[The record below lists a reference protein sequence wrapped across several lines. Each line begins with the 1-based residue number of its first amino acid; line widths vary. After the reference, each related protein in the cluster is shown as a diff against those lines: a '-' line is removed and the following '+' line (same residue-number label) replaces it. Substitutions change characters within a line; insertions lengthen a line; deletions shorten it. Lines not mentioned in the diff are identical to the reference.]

1 MAYRPWHAPLPD
13 TLQPAIRSPRP
24 YGRDA
29 APLAVGYRATT
40 PGHAKFRS
48 ILPYMTIPG
57 LPAFDWFPVALSLK
71 VASLATVLALAAGLL
86 LGWVFARRPFP
97 GSGLVESVFMLPLV
111 LPPTV
116 IGYAILVAAGRNSP
130 LGAWLKEHLDYSLI
144 FSWHGAV
151 VASALVALPLVLKSA
166 SAAFSRVDRAL
177 EAAASTLNQSAW
189 SVFARVT
196 LPLAWPGILAG
207 TLLAFARAMGEFG
220 ASLMVAGSI
229 PGRTQT
235 LSMAIYD
242 AVQAGDDTLAL
253 ALVIITSVLSVV
265 ILAASN
271 RYLSLR

>member
-1 MAYRPWHAPLPD
+1 MTLP
-13 TLQPAIRSPRP
+13 TLA
-24 YGRDA
+24 
-29 APLAVGYRATT
+29 
-40 PGHAKFRS
+40 
-48 ILPYMTIPG
+48 
-57 LPAFDWFPVALSLK
+57 AFDWFPLVLSLK
-71 VASLATVLALAAGLL
+71 VAAMATVLALIVGVT

-97 GSGLVESVFMLPLV
+97 GSGLLEAICMLPLV

-116 IGYAILVAAGRNSP
+116 IGYAILVAAGRRSP
-130 LGAWLKEHLDYSLI
+130 LGTWLRTHFDYTLI

-151 VASALVALPLVLKSA
+151 VASAVVALPLVLKSA
-166 SAAFSRVDRAL
+166 NAAFARIDHTL
-177 EAAASTLNQSAW
+177 EAAASTLRQSPW
-189 SVFARVT
+189 SVFVRIT

-242 AVQAGDDTLAL
+242 AVQAGQDDLAL
-253 ALVIITSVLSVV
+253 FLVLITSLLSVA
-265 ILAASN
+265 ILTASN